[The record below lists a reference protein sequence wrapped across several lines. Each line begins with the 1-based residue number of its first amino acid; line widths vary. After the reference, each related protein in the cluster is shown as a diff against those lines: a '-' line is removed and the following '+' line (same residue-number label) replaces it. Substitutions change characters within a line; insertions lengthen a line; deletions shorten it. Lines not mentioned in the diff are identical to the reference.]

1 MESWTR
7 RDSHSSAVDSDPDL
21 VSGDLESDLID
32 LAGCSL
38 ADLRV
43 QDDEAL
49 ASSLDQLLQQ
59 VDRPRGNF
67 GGSDPPGRAD

>member
-1 MESWTR
+1 
-7 RDSHSSAVDSDPDL
+7 